1 MIGFVHCSTNMGLKC
16 IVCDQVIQSPDL
28 LVPALLSFLRVWFSP
43 RSRDV
48 GAVVGSVGKKLIEG
62 NGDP

>member
-1 MIGFVHCSTNMGLKC
+1 MGIKC